1 MTQHTQIEAK
11 AEMVREH
18 NVVAAASSLVIPGLG
33 HIYKG
38 QYLPGVVILL
48 LGAPLAVWAGVLL
61 SLATLGVGLLIP
73 VAYWA
78 TVAVSAYYAEDRRK
92 HHPFNIM

>member
-1 MTQHTQIEAK
+1 MNQHSQIEAK

-18 NVVAAASSLVIPGLG
+18 NVLAAASSLVIPGLG
-33 HIYKG
+33 HAYKG
-38 QYLPGVVILL
+38 QYLAGAVILL

-61 SLATLGVGLLIP
+61 SLATLGLGLLIP
-73 VAYWA
+73 VGFWA
-78 TVAVSAYYAEDRRK
+78 TVAVCAYYTDDRRK